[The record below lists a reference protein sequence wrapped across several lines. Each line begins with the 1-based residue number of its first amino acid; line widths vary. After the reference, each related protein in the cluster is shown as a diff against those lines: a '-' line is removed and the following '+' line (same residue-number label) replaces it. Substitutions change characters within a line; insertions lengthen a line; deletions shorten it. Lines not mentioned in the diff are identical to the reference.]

1 MSSAYQNLSS
11 YDFDSV
17 PDGTGM
23 KIAVVVAEWN
33 SNITERLLEGACD
46 TLEKHGVAEPDI
58 FVERVP
64 GSVELIFGA
73 KQMAETNLFDGVII
87 LGCVVRG
94 ETPHFDYVCSS
105 VTQGL
110 TELNLRYD
118 IPFIF
123 GMVTTNDM
131 AQAKARSGGK
141 FGNKGVE
148 AAVTVL
154 KMIDF
159 NRYAKALR

>member
-23 KIAVVVAEWN
+23 RIAVVVAEWN
-33 SNITERLLEGACD
+33 RNITERLLEGACD
-46 TLEKHGVAEPDI
+46 TLEKHGVAEHDI

-64 GSVELIFGA
+64 GSVELTFGA

-159 NRYAKALR
+159 NRNAKALQ